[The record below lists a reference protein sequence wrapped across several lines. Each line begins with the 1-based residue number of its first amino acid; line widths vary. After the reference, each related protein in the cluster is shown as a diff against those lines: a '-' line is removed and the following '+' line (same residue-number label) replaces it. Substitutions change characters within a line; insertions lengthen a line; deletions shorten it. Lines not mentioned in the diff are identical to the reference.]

1 MIKKFLFSFVLI
13 FLFFPL
19 SSKAAELYLWPQGLS
34 VSQNET
40 FLVDLRINSSDPIN
54 ALDTQISWLP
64 EELELMSV
72 STGDSIFNLWVSDP
86 NKFSLDRARLI
97 AGASTPWQGNGGKVA
112 TFLFKAL
119 VSHDQ
124 VQISIDDDTKLIRHG
139 GDAEVV
145 TVDLLPTNINVSPI
159 GVGEPILGSTRI
171 PNEDQ
176 WYAVNI
182 FDITWQVNP
191 NLEYSYLLTMDPTQL
206 PDEVP
211 ESLLANIQYEGLA
224 DGVYYFVMRYRNL
237 GGEWQNKVMRRAM
250 IDTTKPTF
258 NELRLIDKKDAY
270 GLEKNLFF
278 AGVDNAAGVSHFTLS
293 IDGKQA
299 QTVTSP
305 QVVPKK
311 WWQSQNLVLSVIDKA
326 GNSQTE
332 NLVLSAV
339 IPIWVWLIILF
350 IIIIII
356 GTFFYRLWKI
366 KKQKS
371 S

>member
-1 MIKKFLFSFVLI
+1 MIKKFLFSFVVI
-13 FLFFPL
+13 ILFFPL
-19 SSKAAELYLWPQGLS
+19 SSKAAEIYLWPQGLS

-40 FLVDLRINSSDPIN
+40 FLIDLRINSSESIN
-54 ALDTQISWLP
+54 ALDTKISWLP

-72 STGDSIFNLWVSDP
+72 STGDSIFDLWVSDP

-145 TVDLLPTNINVSPI
+145 TVDLLPTNINVNPV
-159 GVGEPILGSTRI
+159 GVGEPLLTSTRI

-176 WYAVNI
+176 WYPVNI
-182 FDITWQVNP
+182 FDIAWAVNP

-206 PDEVP
+206 PDDVP
-211 ESLLANIQYEGLA
+211 ESLLANIQYDGLA
-224 DGVYYFVMRYRNL
+224 DGIYYFVLRYRNL
-237 GGEWQNKVMRRAM
+237 NGQWQNKVTRRAM
-250 IDTTKPTF
+250 IDITKPSF
-258 NELRLIDKKDAY
+258 NELKLIDKKDSY

-278 AGVDNAAGVSHFTLS
+278 AATDNASGVSHFTLS
-293 IDGKQA
+293 IDKQPP
-299 QTVTSP
+299 QIVTSP
-305 QVVPKK
+305 HVVPKK
-311 WWQSQNLVLSVIDKA
+311 WFQKQNLTLRVIDNA
-326 GNSQTE
+326 GNFQQES
-332 NLVLSAV
+332 LVLSAL
-339 IPIWVWLIILF
+339 IPSWVWLIVLF
-350 IIIIII
+350 IIIII